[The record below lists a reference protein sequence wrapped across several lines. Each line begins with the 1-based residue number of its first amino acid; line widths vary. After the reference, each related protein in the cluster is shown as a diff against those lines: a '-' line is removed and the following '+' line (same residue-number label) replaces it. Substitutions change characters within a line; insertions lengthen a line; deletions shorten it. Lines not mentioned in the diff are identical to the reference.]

1 MIFLLLSILCSAL
14 IGNLLIL
21 FDKDKKADILLIFLG
36 NYFLASIFSL
46 TVLKTSLSQASSF
59 DIGLGSI
66 TGMFFLINFI
76 IYRRNIQYN
85 GLSLSVSTMRI
96 SLLIPTVI
104 SLIFFGD
111 QIGFINYL
119 GIGIVLFAFIFV
131 TEFKSFHNLLFLFL
145 LFVITGLSDTSLKIY
160 DESGVGHEDLFVFF
174 LFASAFISNLIWVIL
189 KGKRLI
195 WKYFCF
201 GLVLGIPNQL
211 TTKLFLLSLATI
223 PAPIAYPLF
232 ASSVVLICVIA
243 DILIWKKRYSLQQ
256 KYAYAIMIAGIVFL
270 NISYN

>member
-1 MIFLLLSILCSAL
+1 
-14 IGNLLIL
+14 
-21 FDKDKKADILLIFLG
+21 
-36 NYFLASIFSL
+36 
-46 TVLKTSLSQASSF
+46 
-59 DIGLGSI
+59 
-66 TGMFFLINFI
+66 MFFLINFI

-189 KGKRLI
+189 KGKKLI

-201 GLVLGIPNQL
+201 GLILGIPNQL